1 MRIALCQINSAP
13 DPRENLGTIRAQVA
27 DAAAQGAHVVQ
38 FPEATQCRFG
48 VPLGPVAEP
57 LDGPWAT
64 AVREIADEH
73 DVVVVAGMFTPGE
86 GGRVTNTTLV
96 TGAGL
101 HLGYAKIHLYDAFGF
116 RESDTV
122 DAWREAG
129 DVRGRRHHV
138 RRRHLL
144 RRALPRAL
152 PRARRHRPGSCCSA
166 RPGARAP
173 ARPSSG
179 TCWSRPARWT
189 RPRGSLACGQADP
202 GRRPRL
208 RPDGNRP
215 QRRGR
220 PVRRGPR
227 AARRR
232 TGHTSVRC
240 GHRRGRAR
248 SAGAARAGEPEA
260 VMREEHEFFPAERD
274 RLATSRGRRHRTRPE
289 PRPGHRD
296 AHAHRAVGTG
306 SRDAGRDP
314 PRLPRGGLPAGGR
327 TDRPDARQ
335 DVPRRATSR
344 AAGPECRMVLIGRT
358 RAA

>member
-122 DAWREAG
+122 TPGEKPVTFEVDGITFGVATCY
-129 DVRGRRHHV
+129 DVRFPE
-138 RRRHLL
+138 LF
-144 RRALPRAL
+144 RALADTAQVVLLGASWGAGPGKAEQWDLLVQARAL
-152 PRARRHRPGSCCSA
+152 DATS
-166 RPGARAP
+166 
-173 ARPSSG
+173 
-179 TCWSRPARWT
+179 WV
-189 RPRGSLACGQADP
+189 LACGQADP
-202 GRRPRL
+202 GVDFGGAPTGIGRSAVVTPFGAVQQRL
-208 RPDGNRP
+208 GGAPGTLLSD
-215 QRRGR
+215 
-220 PVRRGPR
+220 VDTDVVEE
-227 AARRR
+227 ARR
-232 TGHTSVRC
+232 VLPVLAN
-240 GHRRGRAR
+240 RR
-248 SAGAARAGEPEA
+248 
-260 VMREEHEFFPAERD
+260 
-274 RLATSRGRRHRTRPE
+274 L
-289 PRPGHRD
+289 
-296 AHAHRAVGTG
+296 
-306 SRDAGRDP
+306 
-314 PRLPRGGLPAGGR
+314 
-327 TDRPDARQ
+327 
-335 DVPRRATSR
+335 
-344 AAGPECRMVLIGRT
+344 
-358 RAA
+358 